1 MPTSESI
8 HKQEKKASRQS
19 AGEVISAGDLDHHG
33 MLEDEAGAG
42 VAIGTSGKRDETEMD
57 MTPMVDVTFLLLIF
71 FMVTAAF
78 TTQKALPLP
87 TPKPDEPSTNAV
99 PQDDKDPSELTV
111 TINSLNTYE
120 VVSSEFEAEAPSE
133 HEMRLKVREAMAGSA
148 KPTKMLIK
156 AHVDAAHERVV
167 AAMDAATQSGL
178 SIQYMTI
185 EEDE

>member
-1 MPTSESI
+1 MNAPDPAQPTAGRAP
-8 HKQEKKASRQS
+8 HGAS
-19 AGEVISAGDLDHHG
+19 EVISAGDLDHHG
-33 MLEDEAGAG
+33 AIEDETGAG
-42 VAIGTSGKRDETEMD
+42 VVIGTSGKRDDTEMD

-78 TTQKALPLP
+78 TTQKSLPLP

-99 PQDDKDPSELTV
+99 PQEDKDPSELTV
-111 TINSLNTYE
+111 IVNSLNTYQ
-120 VVSSEFEAEAPSE
+120 VISSEFEAEAPSE
-133 HEMRLKVREAMAGSA
+133 HEMRLKVREAMAGAA
-148 KPTKMLIK
+148 KPKKMLIK

-167 AAMDAATQSGL
+167 AAMDAATASGL